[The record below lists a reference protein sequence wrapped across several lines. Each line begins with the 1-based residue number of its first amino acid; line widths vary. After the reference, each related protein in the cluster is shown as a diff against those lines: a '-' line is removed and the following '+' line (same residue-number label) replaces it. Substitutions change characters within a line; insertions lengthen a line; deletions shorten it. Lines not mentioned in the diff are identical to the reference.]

1 MDRSHTFGDQVSPAR
16 AALRPGPD
24 RGHRR
29 ISLAVALAVA
39 GVLAVA
45 PIVVMAIVPGNAQ
58 ATNIPKTDIVP
69 GAVPDAA
76 LVAFTGRVVD
86 LDGAIMQF
94 RQNGNWINLSL
105 RAADDG
111 QRVFVQT
118 ANGELFEIAVSP
130 GQTNVSA
137 ELPAHFIASH
147 TLTLRV
153 D

>member
-1 MDRSHTFGDQVSPAR
+1 M
-16 AALRPGPD
+16 
-24 RGHRR
+24 
-29 ISLAVALAVA
+29 SLAITLAVA
-39 GVLAVA
+39 GVLAIA
-45 PIVVMAIVPGNAQ
+45 PIVVMAIVPDDAQ
-58 ATNIPKTDIVP
+58 ATDIPMADIAP

-94 RQNGNWINLSL
+94 RQNGNWINLNL
-105 RAADDG
+105 RAADEG

-130 GQTNVSA
+130 GQSNVSA
-137 ELPAHFIASH
+137 ELPGHFNASH
-147 TLTLRV
+147 TLTFRV